1 MNMNTENTFEKLNY
15 QGSLRLEDR
24 TISLSEIYEE
34 DGCKFAYLDCVNDEA
49 QIRVKLNF
57 DNLSPL
63 IVNFYIESASE
74 EKIAEIKS
82 YIIKTYTNENM
93 NTSDDVIVHFDEFS
107 EVIRSLISVLKEV
120 NL

>member
-1 MNMNTENTFEKLNY
+1 MNTENTFEKLDY
-15 QGSLRLEDR
+15 EHSMHLEDR
-24 TISLSEIYEE
+24 TISVSKIYEE
-34 DGCKFAYLDCVNDEA
+34 NGCEFIYFDCVNTET

-63 IVNFYIESASE
+63 IVNFYIKSASE

-93 NTSDDVIVHFDEFS
+93 NTSDVVIVHFDEFS

>member
-1 MNMNTENTFEKLNY
+1 MNTENTFEKLDY
-15 QGSLRLEDR
+15 EHSMHLEDR

-34 DGCKFAYLDCVNDEA
+34 DGCKFAYLDCVNTET

-63 IVNFYIESASE
+63 IVNFYIKSASE

-82 YIIKTYTNENM
+82 YINENM
-93 NTSDDVIVHFDEFS
+93 NTSDDGIAHFDEFS